1 MYCDRDAL
9 LLWQYFIIY
18 NHRNGFLIQ
27 GDFALSQ
34 SSKQVA
40 FDIADF
46 KNRAEQDDVSLHAQV
61 LVEATYNGLTEE
73 MSEILMGSNN
83 ANLGPIQEFIRETRK
98 INQYR
103 RLIEDTN
110 QIELDQSAAVADQ
123 YRKYPYPTWRTL
135 VVKARNP
142 F

>member
-1 MYCDRDAL
+1 M
-9 LLWQYFIIY
+9 
-18 NHRNGFLIQ
+18 
-27 GDFALSQ
+27 
-34 SSKQVA
+34 
-40 FDIADF
+40 
-46 KNRAEQDDVSLHAQV
+46 HAQV

-73 MSEILMGSNN
+73 MSEILMGST

-123 YRKYPYPTWRTL
+123 YRKYPYPTWRKLVEGKKSILEYLDGYPITYEKSATL
-135 VVKARNP
+135 LQRRRMFQLPVAELGVTHLNLVEQSPPPLSMRLT
-142 F
+142 